1 MLGTILLFNDSFVNI
16 VSITFSS
23 LIFIELL
30 NIMTEVN
37 RVKFKMV
44 LAIVATLIS
53 YMASIVLFRNYFD
66 VSYITADFIY
76 KVAAITSMC
85 WLPIFI
91 IKKIQ
96 EKFDPSEEQ
105 KVKKT

>member
-37 RVKFKMV
+37 KVKFKMV
-44 LAIVATLIS
+44 VSIVLTIIS

-66 VSYITADFIY
+66 VSYITVDFIY
-76 KVAAITSMC
+76 KVLAITSLC
-85 WLPIFI
+85 WLPIYI
-91 IKKIQ
+91 IKKTV